1 MSGINDNQL
10 VCNKADNIPICSIG
24 NKQAKTSY
32 FGNTVSLF
40 SEVRPLAPKSNRTPP
55 PNP

>member
-32 FGNTVSLF
+32 FSNTVSLF

-55 PNP
+55 PKP